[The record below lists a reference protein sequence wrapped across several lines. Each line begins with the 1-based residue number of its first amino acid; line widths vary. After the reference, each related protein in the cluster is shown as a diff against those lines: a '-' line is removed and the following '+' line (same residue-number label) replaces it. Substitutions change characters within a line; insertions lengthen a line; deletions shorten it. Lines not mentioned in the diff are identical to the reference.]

1 MSDSQVGPA
10 VQVTGLDHIVLRV
23 ADAEATVAWYVQKLG
38 LAPERLEQWRGGE
51 VPFPSVRVDATTVID
66 LLEVKAVAD
75 SESEPESESG
85 RQPAGINLDHFALL
99 VPGVDLDAVAS
110 SGEFNVIRGPRVL
123 WGAQGSGLAMYVA
136 DPDGNVVELR
146 TYPDAPRS

>member
-1 MSDSQVGPA
+1 MSDSQTGPA

-23 ADAEATVAWYVQKLG
+23 ADAEASVAWYVQKLG

-66 LLEVKAVAD
+66 LLEVKAVAE
-75 SESEPESESG
+75 SESEPG
-85 RQPAGINLDHFALL
+85 RQPSGINLDHFALL
-99 VPGVDLDAVAS
+99 VPGADLDAVAS
-110 SGEFNVIRGPRVL
+110 SGEFTVIPCPRTL
-123 WGAQGSGLAMYVA
+123 WGAQGRGLAMYVA

-146 TYPDAPRS
+146 TYPAATAS

>member
-1 MSDSQVGPA
+1 MSDSQTGPA

-23 ADAEATVAWYVQKLG
+23 ADAEASVAWYVQKLG

-66 LLEVKAVAD
+66 LLEVKAVAE
-75 SESEPESESG
+75 SESEPG
-85 RQPAGINLDHFALL
+85 RQPSGINLDHFALL
-99 VPGVDLDAVAS
+99 VPGEDLDAVAS
-110 SGEFNVIRGPRVL
+110 SGEFTVIRGPRTL
-123 WGAQGSGLAMYVA
+123 WGAQGRGLAMYVA

-146 TYPDAPRS
+146 TYPAATAS

>member
-1 MSDSQVGPA
+1 MSDSQTGPA

-23 ADAEATVAWYVQKLG
+23 ADAEASVAWYVQKLG

-66 LLEVKAVAD
+66 LLEVKAVA
-75 SESEPESESG
+75 ESEPG
-85 RQPAGINLDHFALL
+85 RQPSGINLDHFALL
-99 VPGVDLDAVAS
+99 VPGADLDAVAS
-110 SGEFNVIRGPRVL
+110 SGEFTVIRGPRTL
-123 WGAQGSGLAMYVA
+123 WGAQGRGLAMYVA

-146 TYPDAPRS
+146 TYPAATAS

>member
-23 ADAEATVAWYVQKLG
+23 ADAEASVAWYAQKLG

-66 LLEVKAVAD
+66 LLEIKA
-75 SESEPESESG
+75 ESESESG
-85 RQPAGINLDHFALL
+85 SEPTGINLDHFALL
-99 VPGVDLDAVAS
+99 VPQKRNGIAS
-110 SGEFNVIRGPRVL
+110 TR
-123 WGAQGSGLAMYVA
+123 
-136 DPDGNVVELR
+136 
-146 TYPDAPRS
+146 

>member
-23 ADAEATVAWYVQKLG
+23 ADAEASVAWYAQKLG

-66 LLEVKAVAD
+66 LLEIKPG
-75 SESEPESESG
+75 SEPM
-85 RQPAGINLDHFALL
+85 GINLDHFALL
-99 VPGVDLDAVAS
+99 VPGADLNALAE
-110 SGEFNVIRGPRVL
+110 SGEFTVIRGPRSL
-123 WGAQGSGLAMYVA
+123 WGAQGRGLAMYVA
-136 DPDGNVVELR
+136 DPDGHVVELR
-146 TYPDAPRS
+146 TYPDTSGS

>member
-1 MSDSQVGPA
+1 MSDSQAGPA

-23 ADAEATVAWYVQKLG
+23 ADAEASVAWYVQKLG

-66 LLEVKAVAD
+66 LLEVKPG
-75 SESEPESESG
+75 SEPM
-85 RQPAGINLDHFALL
+85 GINLDHFALL
-99 VPGVDLDAVAS
+99 VLGVDLEAVAS

>member
-23 ADAEATVAWYVQKLG
+23 ADAEASVAWYAQKLG

-66 LLEVKAVAD
+66 LLEIKA
-75 SESEPESESG
+75 ESESESG
-85 RQPAGINLDHFALL
+85 SEPTGINLDHFALL
-99 VPGVDLDAVAS
+99 VPGADLNALAE
-110 SGEFNVIRGPRVL
+110 SGEFTVIRGPRSL
-123 WGAQGSGLAMYVA
+123 WGAQGRGLAMYVA
-136 DPDGNVVELR
+136 DLDGHVVELR
-146 TYPDAPRS
+146 TYPDTSGS

>member
-1 MSDSQVGPA
+1 MSDSQTGPA

-23 ADAEATVAWYVQKLG
+23 ADAEASVAWYVQKLG

-66 LLEVKAVAD
+66 LLEVKAVAE
-75 SESEPESESG
+75 SESEPG
-85 RQPAGINLDHFALL
+85 RQPSGINLDHFALL
-99 VPGVDLDAVAS
+99 VPGADLDAVAS
-110 SGEFNVIRGPRVL
+110 SGEFTVIRGPRTL
-123 WGAQGSGLAMYVA
+123 WGAQGRGLAMYVA

-146 TYPDAPRS
+146 TYPAATAS